1 MPGPRFLDHGYAPT
15 VGINFT
21 ARWATGYPSAPVTT
35 LVGRTPG
42 DYSYRM
48 VSRSAQRNFP
58 LLISVVAISAL
69 SLALVVSGSARGAS
83 KGVSASGASQ
93 SIAVKW
99 TKQAGASGYRV
110 RWRAH
115 AVKMGQPVAA
125 WAKKSKVS
133 RALPKT
139 ALGYT
144 IGSLANGKTYQVI
157 LESKMGKAWS
167 TRATLTATPQS
178 ATQATCTTGGPCSA
192 GDIGPGGG
200 IVIYDAGGP
209 QAWGTYLEA
218 ATKDLPPNTGSA
230 WCSNTTTQVPPGTN
244 GITSLGT
251 AIGTGAA
258 NTTAMLAG
266 GFCTSGAG
274 VAARAYRGGGKS
286 DWFLPAKDELA
297 LIFAERALI
306 GSLPGDAYWSSSEAT
321 SSAPATGA
329 WMQGPVVAFNQNI
342 GSKEFLNSVRPMRA
356 F

>member
-1 MPGPRFLDHGYAPT
+1 MVLRTEQSRFPYLIAFAAVIT
-15 VGINFT
+15 VC
-21 ARWATGYPSAPVTT
+21 V
-35 LVGRTPG
+35 
-42 DYSYRM
+42 
-48 VSRSAQRNFP
+48 
-58 LLISVVAISAL
+58 
-69 SLALVVSGSARGAS
+69 ALVTSGVAQGAP

-99 TKQAGASGYRV
+99 TRQAGVGGYRL

-125 WAKKSKVS
+125 WDKKWKVS
-133 RALPKT
+133 AALPKT
-139 ALGYT
+139 ALTYT
-144 IGSLANGKTYQVI
+144 ISSLTNGKSYQVK
-157 LESKMGKAWS
+157 LESKKGKAWS

-178 ATQATCTTGGPCSA
+178 ATQATCTTGGPCSV

-209 QAWGTYLEA
+209 QAWGTYLEV
-218 ATKDLPPNTGSA
+218 ATKDLPPATGYA
-230 WCSNTTTQVPPGTN
+230 WCSNTTAQVPPGTG

-251 AIGTGAA
+251 TIGTGSA

-266 GFCTSGAG
+266 GFCTTGAG

-321 SSAPATGA
+321 STAPTTGA
-329 WMQGPVVAFNQNI
+329 WMQGPVVAFNQNT
-342 GSKEFLNSVRPMRA
+342 GSKEFLNAVRPMRA